1 MAGRSENFF
10 EVSKVCRR
18 ARFDPMSLSSVR
30 DFRDASEGVS
40 LDRDAASKLLER
52 QAEIWTPYCLAPLI
66 MPPRDGVGAVAMI
79 ACPAEVDLT
88 AAPFFYQAQ
97 FQHAERIA
105 LMDPATFIALG
116 DQFNRRFDVPVMIY
130 STGRAGTT
138 LVSKMFARL
147 ECCHSISEP
156 DLHTCVQAH
165 CPPELQVDI
174 LRAGTKLYFQPRH
187 KATHLV
193 LKFRGMCVEL
203 APQMREAFP
212 NVREMF
218 LYRDAENY
226 VRSSIQAFGY
236 FGSPL
241 WAIRWLHRLYV
252 TRPLL
257 KFGFSL
263 NYDLMCRFFP
273 LVADYPPRE
282 LARLGPVGLLT
293 LSWLSMMH
301 RALIET
307 RSVSEDSSETR
318 SVSEGEAPSQP
329 ALAHASG
336 SDKREFLTLRYETL
350 MADPRAAMERVLSHC
365 CIPPS
370 DVETALA
377 ALDQDSQ
384 RGSVVGR
391 ERRGSYELSRRDRDE
406 IRAVL
411 ERHPVINRP
420 DFEL

>member
-1 MAGRSENFF
+1 LEP
-10 EVSKVCRR
+10 SKGQEQPAIYLVGC
-18 ARFDPMSLSSVR
+18 
-30 DFRDASEGVS
+30 DASAD
-40 LDRDAASKLLER
+40 LASF
-52 QAEIWTPYCLAPLI
+52 
-66 MPPRDGVGAVAMI
+66 
-79 ACPAEVDLT
+79 
-88 AAPFFYQAQ
+88 PFFYQAQ
-97 FQHAERIA
+97 YQHADQIA
-105 LMDPATFIALG
+105 LVSPETFIALG
-116 DQFNRRFDVPVMIY
+116 EQFNRRFDVPVMIY

-165 CPPELQVDI
+165 CPAELQVDI

-193 LKFRGMCVEL
+193 LKFRGMCIEL

-212 NVREMF
+212 NVRELF

-226 VRSSIQAFGY
+226 VRSSMQAFGY

-241 WAIRWLHRLYV
+241 WGIRWLHRLVV

-257 KFGFSL
+257 SLGFSW
-263 NYDLMCRFFP
+263 NHALMCRFFP
-273 LVADYPPRE
+273 LVADYSPRE
-282 LARLGPVGLLT
+282 LARLGPVGLIA

-307 RSVSEDSSETR
+307 RSVSEDE
-318 SVSEGEAPSQP
+318 PLSQP

-336 SDKREFLTLRYETL
+336 SDGRFLTLRYETL

-365 CIPPS
+365 CIPPG

-377 ALDQDSQ
+377 ALDEDSQ

-391 ERRGSYELSRRDRDE
+391 ERRGSYELSRRDRDA